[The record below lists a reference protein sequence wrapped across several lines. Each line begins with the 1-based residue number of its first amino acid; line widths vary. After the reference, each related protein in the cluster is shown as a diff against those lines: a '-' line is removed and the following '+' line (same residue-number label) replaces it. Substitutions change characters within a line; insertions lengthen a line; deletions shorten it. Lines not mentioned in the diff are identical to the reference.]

1 MDGYLL
7 LIFHHTSIISGTF
20 FEEYLPPS
28 CVRQTPSARL
38 PLLLRVTTLHPQWM
52 SHSVRCIEGGKLYC
66 VHTVCISGFPTEPLK
81 QQVMICLFLSFLGD
95 GSSVHFDTT
104 EVNVLEMIAQ
114 INTKARTL

>member
-1 MDGYLL
+1 MEGYLL

-52 SHSVRCIEGGKLYC
+52 SHSVRCIYREREIILC
-66 VHTVCISGFPTEPLK
+66 AH
-81 QQVMICLFLSFLGD
+81 
-95 GSSVHFDTT
+95 SVYIR
-104 EVNVLEMIAQ
+104 VSY
-114 INTKARTL
+114 RTP